1 MAMKK
6 SGVYGVAV
14 LAMMVA
20 GPGLAQ
26 EAPMAC
32 CVGEPHWSP
41 KAAAGLGDS
50 APLASNVSQ
59 SSRWGVYKFERGGF
73 TYLQIN
79 DRTGKVRAIIGNE
92 GTLFW
97 ALPAGGAA
105 DRVSLP
111 GEVLPIPAGA
121 KRAELYNNGR
131 MVLAA
136 YESAGG
142 ILWSV
147 EAPDGTR

>member
-1 MAMKK
+1 MAFGKHTAIA
-6 SGVYGVAV
+6 AV
-14 LAMMVA
+14 LATMA
-20 GPGLAQ
+20 ATGPALAADQ
-26 EAPMAC
+26 STAC
-32 CVGEPHWSP
+32 CAGDPHWTP
-41 KAAAGLGDS
+41 KALSGLGDS
-50 APLASNVSQ
+50 APLTANVSQ
-59 SSRWGVYKFERGGF
+59 AKAWSVFKFERDGLD
-73 TYLQIN
+73 YLQVN
-79 DRTGKVRAIIGNE
+79 DRNGKVRAMISNE

-97 ALPAGGAA
+97 ALPAGTAT

-111 GEVLPIPAGA
+111 GAVLPIPAGA
-121 KRAELYNNGR
+121 KRTEVYNNGL